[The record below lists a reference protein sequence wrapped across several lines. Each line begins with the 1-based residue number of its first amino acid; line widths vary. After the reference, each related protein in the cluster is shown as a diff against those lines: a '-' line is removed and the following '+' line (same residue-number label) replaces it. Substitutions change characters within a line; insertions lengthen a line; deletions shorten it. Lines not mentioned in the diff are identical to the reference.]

1 MPVVKTIKKIVYNLQ
16 SDWLLTLTVLFFVSL
31 VFVMNPPETE
41 ATLTCNVASVCNS
54 PDVALMNISSTT
66 NAHAS
71 IGTSTDYNTNI
82 VCCINVSTLSSA
94 CNGTYGAIVNLSST
108 TNAHVETSSLS
119 NYPIKACLHVAT
131 GGYVSSTVQSTN
143 CTGYDTTVA
152 SMSTT
157 TTNGHVGNSTA
168 YLYKICASASA
179 PPQSLSFS
187 ISSSTIGFGNLS
199 SVQTRYATVDSQGAS
214 TETVAHTVSATTNA
228 VYGYIVSIK
237 GATLSSA
244 TTTITAI
251 GGTNTAPSIGANQ
264 FGLRSEALGG
274 SGFVLAPYD
283 LSGFAYAGDA
293 TTSSDFAQNNT
304 GDSVSTNYSMR
315 YMVNITPSLK
325 PGSYSTA
332 LTYVVTAQ
340 Y

>member
-1 MPVVKTIKKIVYNLQ
+1 MLVGKIKKIIFHLQ

-31 VFVMNPPETE
+31 IFILNPPTTG
-41 ATLTCNVASVCNS
+41 ATLSCSIASVCNS
-54 PDVALMNISSTT
+54 PDVALINISATD

-82 VCCINVSTLSSA
+82 VCCINVSSLSSA

-143 CTGYDTTVA
+143 CTGYHTTVA

-157 TTNGHVGNSTA
+157 TTNGHVGDSSA
-168 YLYKICASASA
+168 YIYKICASAAA

-187 ISSSTIGFGNLS
+187 ISSSSIGFGNLS
-199 SVQTRYATVDSQGAS
+199 SVQTRYATNNQTASS
-214 TETVAHTVSATTNA
+214 TEIEANFISATTNA
-228 VYGYIVSIK
+228 EFGYAISIR
-237 GATLSSA
+237 GATLSSG
-244 TTTITAI
+244 TTTIDAI

-264 FGLRSEALGG
+264 FGIRSVASGG
-274 SGFVLAPYD
+274 SGLVVAPYA
-283 LSGFAYAGDA
+283 LSGFAYAANA
-293 TTSSDFAQNNT
+293 TTASVFAENNT
-304 GDSVSTNYSMR
+304 SDSVTTNFSMR
-315 YMVNITPSLK
+315 YMVNISPVLK

-332 LTYVVTAQ
+332 LTFIVTAQ